1 MTHLGLSKDHFVW
14 SFNTVAQSIAFISL
28 PSTKYVI
35 TGYIMTITCRK
46 SLRSYFDSRGTF
58 SGSGRGEIGGGH
70 MLPWSKWSLL
80 QNAEGSSQ
88 RHWWGPRRR
97 EGGRRGR
104 RKACEGYVVKIW
116 PLSKFFFRKT
126 RSPSFKTHVKLLL
139 RKYMY
144 FSTNYF
150 TQEHKNASGLFWA

>member
-58 SGSGRGEIGGGH
+58 SGSGMGGDWGGTCCRDQSGRSYKMPKAAVRGTDEGRVEERGAHWDKVGIRPFSQE
-70 MLPWSKWSLL
+70 LISKVMMISL
-80 QNAEGSSQ
+80 
-88 RHWWGPRRR
+88 
-97 EGGRRGR
+97 
-104 RKACEGYVVKIW
+104 
-116 PLSKFFFRKT
+116 
-126 RSPSFKTHVKLLL
+126 
-139 RKYMY
+139 
-144 FSTNYF
+144 
-150 TQEHKNASGLFWA
+150 